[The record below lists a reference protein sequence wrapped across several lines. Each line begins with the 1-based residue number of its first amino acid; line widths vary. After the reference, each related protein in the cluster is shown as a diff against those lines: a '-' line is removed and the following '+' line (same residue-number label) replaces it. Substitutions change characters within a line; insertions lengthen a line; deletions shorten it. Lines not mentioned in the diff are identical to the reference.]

1 MRKEEIEEQSNKEA
15 KEGWRFAPAAR
26 ITDERAGIEDQKQ
39 SQGEDPRTC
48 KEPVEK
54 WRVQRKR
61 KEKDVEKK
69 KNQEEKGEVQKE
81 ELVEKVQR
89 KDRHIFTAKRQEEE
103 VGKKGRRPRA
113 RQLLGKSGRWLFL
126 LVLLEENWLC
136 VNAAAD
142 GVQKRT
148 EMMERWQQQEVQVKE
163 RRWAEELPQRWKQ
176 PEGEDR
182 TEKKKRG
189 KVAEVHL
196 AEWISVEYPGEVH
209 WEIQRKM
216 RYLLWD

>member
-1 MRKEEIEEQSNKEA
+1 MVPLKQL
-15 KEGWRFAPAAR
+15 AR
-26 ITDERAGIEDQKQ
+26 ERTQ
-39 SQGEDPRTC
+39 
-48 KEPVEK
+48 EPVKNQLKSGEFK
-54 WRVQRKR
+54 GRGRKKIWKKR
-61 KEKDVEKK
+61 KIKK
-69 KNQEEKGEVQKE
+69 KKVKYRRRSWWK
-81 ELVEKVQR
+81 KVQR